1 MLASAERVSKRA
13 SLKRALEFSTPEALR
28 KYLKDHPDA
37 DKARHKVVKPEA
49 RRTKEEPSGKPRQP
63 GKEEAPTKSKPP
75 PIPEEAKKKTKA
87 KPPPIPE
94 EAKKKTKEETKE
106 ETRFKEPSADEIAR
120 GKSKAKDTTWSKPSL
135 DAEEAEVQRTVKELG
150 VPRDKLLQAAK
161 QGTLQDLD
169 DETWSQL
176 ENTDSNDTDTV
187 EKATGKA
194 KEYNRDIARVIRGL
208 GGNLPAPIVLMRK
221 GEPPYLVGGNTR
233 LMAAKAFGV
242 KPKILAVHLDTA
254 DAKETAPKETTK
266 EDKAP
271 DKKEGP
277 TKPEAPESG
286 TDSAKPGFT
295 WKGRFKGLSENASKF
310 VSGSAKSFRHFLGD
324 DDFRHEALKEARGA
338 LTRAPGK
345 IAASLL
351 ETAKHEVKDFKYAS
365 SGVKSVLSGGKMTKK
380 QKTAFTEVAS
390 HMALAAASAS
400 LLASS
405 PLVGAALF
413 AKSLA
418 AHLAAKSVSRSVE
431 KLHILGEVGHVGH
444 GLAHLISHIAAEGKK
459 KQMME
464 PEEAMVKLVM
474 AAVAKELENLT
485 DKDFAEILE
494 KCGEES
500 EMTKTASRVVTRF
513 LEA

>member
-1 MLASAERVSKRA
+1 MLASASRVSKRA
-13 SLKRALEFSTPEALR
+13 SLKRALDFSTPEALR

-49 RRTKEEPSGKPRQP
+49 RQTKEEPSGKPRQP

-94 EAKKKTKEETKE
+94 EAKRKKPEIKEPPKPKDPES
-106 ETRFKEPSADEIAR
+106 KEPS
-120 GKSKAKDTTWSKPSL
+120 G
-135 DAEEAEVQRTVKELG
+135 
-150 VPRDKLLQAAK
+150 
-161 QGTLQDLD
+161 
-169 DETWSQL
+169 
-176 ENTDSNDTDTV
+176 
-187 EKATGKA
+187 
-194 KEYNRDIARVIRGL
+194 
-208 GGNLPAPIVLMRK
+208 
-221 GEPPYLVGGNTR
+221 
-233 LMAAKAFGV
+233 
-242 KPKILAVHLDTA
+242 
-254 DAKETAPKETTK
+254 
-266 EDKAP
+266 
-271 DKKEGP
+271 
-277 TKPEAPESG
+277 KPEATESG
-286 TDSAKPGFT
+286 TDSTKPGFT
-295 WKGRFKGLSENASKF
+295 WKGRFKDLSDKASNF

-345 IAASLL
+345 LAASLV

-380 QKTAFTEVAS
+380 QKAAFTEVAS

-418 AHLAAKSVSRSVE
+418 AHVAAKSVSRSVE

-459 KQMME
+459 REMME

-474 AAVAKELENLT
+474 AAVAKELDNLT

-500 EMTKTASRVVTRF
+500 ETTKTASRVVTRF